1 MSIKTMSSIGEETV
15 EKDAK
20 REKEIK
26 RMKISKMGHYGMGI
40 MMLIFM
46 IGNAVA
52 QDEPVFS
59 AEITLDYNSKYVWR
73 GIEVNGESV
82 FQPGVAGSAYGFT
95 GSIWANIDMTDY
107 WGTAGEFSEIDYAL
121 DYSNSIGNSP
131 VGFSVGVIHYIF
143 PTIGSTDAS
152 TTELYAGL
160 GLDVPLAPYITFYR
174 DVNSIDGTY
183 IQFGV
188 GHSLETELSPDY
200 TVGLD
205 LGASFAFASSGYN
218 CGYYE
223 VDEAKW
229 NDFTISIGVPFNLKH
244 VTLTPSVNIST
255 FLDETI
261 ADAHTLIYSSEDSK
275 ADRTNVWVG
284 VSLAKSF

>member
-1 MSIKTMSSIGEETV
+1 MKLNRMSRLGI
-15 EKDAK
+15 
-20 REKEIK
+20 
-26 RMKISKMGHYGMGI
+26 GI
-40 MMLIFM
+40 MMLIFVM
-46 IGNAVA
+46 EIVAVA

-59 AEITLDYNSKYVWR
+59 ADITLDYNSKYVWR

-95 GSIWANIDMTDY
+95 GSIWANIDLTSY
-107 WGTAGEFSEIDYAL
+107 WETAGEFSEIDYAL
-121 DYSNSIGNSP
+121 DYSGTIGD
-131 VGFSVGVIHYIF
+131 SVFGYSAGVIHYIF
-143 PTIGSTDAS
+143 PTIGATDAS
-152 TTELYAGL
+152 TTEIYAGL
-160 GLDVPLAPYITFYR
+160 GLDVPLSPYIALYQ

-183 IQFGV
+183 VQFGI
-188 GHSLETELSPDY
+188 GHSLEMEMAPDY

-205 LGASFAFASSGYN
+205 LSTSFAFASSGYN
-218 CGYYE
+218 NGYFE

-229 NDFTISIGVPFNLKH
+229 NDFTIGIRVPFNLKH

-261 ADAHTLIYSSEDSK
+261 ADAHTLIYSPEDSD
-275 ADRTNVWVG
+275 ADRTNVWIG